1 MNLSRL
7 NWILIEQF
15 GIDIKKI
22 FKSIPR
28 FIKYLSD
35 IRKFKS
41 LNYDI
46 KIEYMPCIHDRYE
59 ESGSIGDEY
68 FWQDLY
74 VAQEIFKSSPIKH
87 VDVGSRLD
95 GFVAHISSF
104 RFIEVLDIRPLSSI
118 IPNVMFT
125 QCDITQMDS
134 SFVNYSDSVSC
145 LHTLEHFGLGRYG
158 DKIDINAPYKG
169 LSNLANILRENGVLY
184 LSTPVGSEK
193 IYFNAHRVFDIYS
206 LLDVVKVN
214 GLVLESLAYK
224 IPREPFTKSDN
235 LDEDLV
241 KLHNV
246 EYALAVLTLRKIYE
260 NK

>member
-22 FKSIPR
+22 IKFIPR
-28 FIKYLSD
+28 FIVYLND
-35 IRKFKS
+35 LRRFKS
-41 LNYDI
+41 LNSGI
-46 KIEYMPCIHDRYE
+46 KIEYMPCIHDRFE
-59 ESGSIGDEY
+59 ESGNIGDEY

-134 SFVNYSDSVSC
+134 RFINYSDSVSC
-145 LHTLEHFGLGRYG
+145 LHTIEHFGLGRYG
-158 DKIDINAPYKG
+158 DEIDSNAPYKG
-169 LSNLANILRENGVLY
+169 LSNLANILSENGILY

-193 IYFNAHRVFDIYS
+193 IYFNAHRVFDIYDLIES
-206 LLDVVKVN
+206 VKLN

-224 IPREPFTKSDN
+224 IPGESFTKSDN
-235 LDEDLV
+235 IDDDLARL
-241 KLHNV
+241 KNV
-246 EYALAVLTLRKIYE
+246 EYALAVLTLRKIYD
-260 NK
+260 KK